1 MLHPDDC
8 MQEIESL
15 TVIAGNAIMKVREKG
30 VARTDKADGSPVTE
44 ADLAADRIII
54 DGLAAIAPDIT
65 AITEETY
72 NAAADH
78 EPQQYWCVDPLD
90 GTKGF
95 INGGKD
101 FTVNIALI
109 TDRAPTLGVIYAP
122 ALGVL
127 WAGYGE
133 TAWMRHIDTPS
144 ADAAIEDFST
154 AHPMRVVDANLE
166 NPAVVATKAHRGPAL
181 EAWIEK
187 LNVRD
192 AIAVGSSLKF
202 CAIAEGKA
210 DLYPRIGPTM
220 EWDTAAG
227 QAIVEAAGGRV
238 LGPDGDRF
246 GYGKPGR
253 LNGYFAAMAGIDGT
267 PPASWIP
274 PHEGGDG

>member
-1 MLHPDDC
+1 MLDPNSIITA
-8 MQEIESL
+8 IESL
-15 TVIAGNAIMKVREKG
+15 TIAAGNAILRVRENG

-54 DGLAAIAPDIT
+54 EGLEEIAPGIP

-72 NAAADH
+72 TASTDS
-78 EPQQYWCVDPLD
+78 EPPQYWCVDPLD

-109 TDRAPTLGVIYAP
+109 VDRAPVLGVIYAP
-122 ALGVL
+122 ALGLL
-127 WAGYGE
+127 WAGHGGS
-133 TAWMRHIDTPS
+133 AWRRAITTPS
-144 ADAAIEDFST
+144 AAASLDDFSPKEPISVIT
-154 AHPMRVVDANLE
+154 ADLE

-181 EAWIEK
+181 EAWIDQ

-192 AIAVGSSLKF
+192 SIAVGSSLKF
-202 CAIAEGKA
+202 CTIAEGKA

-238 LGPDGDRF
+238 LGADGQRF

-253 LNGYFAAMAGIDGT
+253 LNGYFAAMARIDGAL
-267 PPASWIP
+267 PDSWIP